1 MRHSQRRRPTA
12 SETPKSGE
20 KKKRLL
26 YEEGDMNEK
35 TVVSLKTQK
44 YSNDVDLVQEQKKE
58 NNISFVCL
66 FFAFV
71 ARVANNPRDIRA
83 LS

>member
-1 MRHSQRRRPTA
+1 
-12 SETPKSGE
+12 
-20 KKKRLL
+20 
-26 YEEGDMNEK
+26 MNEK